1 MAIQA
6 DLSNSDSKRV
16 FKNTIV
22 LYIRMFVMLG
32 LGLYT
37 SRVVL
42 NVLGVQDY
50 GIYNVVGGIVVVL
63 SFLNSAMLGATQRF
77 MNVALGQRDQEQLNT
92 IFSNALLLH
101 IIIGLIIFV
110 FSETVGLWF
119 VNNYLDI
126 PEGRLGAANWVY
138 QFSVF
143 SFVISVVRS
152 PYSACVVAHEKMT
165 AYAWITMI
173 DVILKLVI
181 VILLPFTKFDK
192 LVLYSFLLFA
202 GSIVTTF
209 VYVIYCKK
217 HFEESNVK
225 SLRVNKE
232 VMRSMTSF
240 SGWTVMGN
248 LSFIGHTQ
256 GIAIVINMFFGVA
269 INAAQGIAT
278 QVNSYVK
285 DFVSNFTMAL
295 NPQIVKTYAAGEFD
309 EMHKL
314 IFRGCKIA
322 ILMIGVLILPLL
334 LETPT
339 ILEVWLKIVPDQT
352 ISFVRVILLITLV
365 DSYSRPLITAQNAT
379 GNIKNYQIVMTC
391 LGLTHI
397 PIAWLFFSLGFGPVY
412 AQYIYLAL
420 TIIMQVVRTV
430 WVSRSVNFSLGSF
443 FWDVIFRCLF
453 ACAVA
458 SIIPIILH
466 SIMPQGFVTSVIIC
480 TLCVVFMAV
489 SAMYIGFNKQ
499 ERIAIL
505 SMIKKRIK
513 K

>member
-22 LYIRMFVMLG
+22 LYIRMFIMLG

-63 SFLNSAMLGATQRF
+63 SFLNSAMLGASQRF
-77 MNVALGQRDQEQLNT
+77 MNVALGQRDQEKLNT
-92 IFSNALLLH
+92 IFNNALLLH
-101 IIIGLIIFV
+101 IIIGLIIFL
-110 FSETVGLWF
+110 FSETLGLWF
-119 VNNYLDI
+119 VNTYLDI
-126 PEGRLGAANWVY
+126 PAERLAAANWVY

-165 AYAWITMI
+165 AYAWITLI

-181 VILLPFTKFDK
+181 VVLLPFVKVDK

-202 GSIVTTF
+202 GSIVTTC
-209 VYVIYCKK
+209 VYVFYCKK

-225 SLRVNKE
+225 ALRVNKE
-232 VMRSMTSF
+232 VLRSMTSF

-256 GIAIVINMFFGVA
+256 GIAIVINMFFGVT
-269 INAAQGIAT
+269 INAAQGIAN

-322 ILMIGVLILPLL
+322 IMMIGILILPLI
-334 LETPT
+334 LETPI
-339 ILEVWLKIVPDQT
+339 ILEVWLKVVPDQT
-352 ISFVRVILLITLV
+352 VNFVRVILLITLV

-397 PIAWLFFSLGFGPVY
+397 PVTWLFFSLGFGPIF
-412 AQYIYLAL
+412 AQYIYLAI
-420 TIIMQVVRTV
+420 TIVMQAVRTI
-430 WVSRSVNFSLGSF
+430 WVSRSVNFSLVGF
-443 FWDVIFRCLF
+443 FRDVIFRCLF
-453 ACAVA
+453 ACSVA
-458 SIIPIILH
+458 SVIPIILH
-466 SIMPQGFVTSVIIC
+466 NFLPQGVVTSIIIC
-480 TLCVVFMAV
+480 TLCIVFMAI
-489 SAMYIGFNKQ
+489 SSLYIGFNKQ
-499 ERIAIL
+499 ERVAIVGL
-505 SMIKKRIK
+505 IKKKII
-513 K
+513 